1 MKDANESMSSNIVGI
16 ILPILSHKQQ
26 QQNENPRQLTRK
38 GPRISQR
45 RPNDNDFMKN
55 LALSQIQ
62 ETVDCVYPAEYG
74 KELHHQRRGAGS
86 LVYVMEAMRKRGNW
100 RRTKSQPRSRP
111 EKGKKPEYY
120 KYRYYS
126 RILLLNTVQKVLS
139 GETIRMKKK
148 RRYAFP
154 IPTNLQ
160 KLNFTFIQKMVV
172 IKRYCLRAPLNSQSE
187 SSNSC
192 YQHLKTSK
200 SLQSQDMS
208 PIKVTDYHGS
218 HPITQF
224 SHYGPREQDRGSLSQ
239 TVKSVTRKL
248 ICGSP
253 RVNSSTTTTKTELKA
268 AGKFTRLQTQ
278 TPVDSGM
285 ESKRLQLAGPQVL
298 HPHGKEAEPPTR
310 GDIGSVTSITSSSQ
324 LSGRAELP
332 IWDMESKRRAKV
344 SKNKVF
350 YQLLKTLYIYE
361 NWKIQFPIPDLG
373 CHLTTWRE
381 FYPPLLQ

>member
-74 KELHHQRRGAGS
+74 KELHHQRRGRKCVGVFWGS
-86 LVYVMEAMRKRGNW
+86 GCLATTCSFKNFSFQTRN
-100 RRTKSQPRSRP
+100 RTQAL
-111 EKGKKPEYY
+111 
-120 KYRYYS
+120 
-126 RILLLNTVQKVLS
+126 ILLLNTVQKVLS

-160 KLNFTFIQKMVV
+160 ILNFTFIQKMVV
-172 IKRYCLRAPLNSQSE
+172 IKRYCLRAPLNFRSE

>member
-86 LVYVMEAMRKRGNW
+86 LVYVMEEFAKNVS
-100 RRTKSQPRSRP
+100 KSDSR
-111 EKGKKPEYY
+111 ECV
-120 KYRYYS
+120 RYS
-126 RILLLNTVQKVLS
+126 SSERILLLNTVQKVLS
-139 GETIRMKKK
+139 GETTRMKKK

-160 KLNFTFIQKMVV
+160 ILNFTFIQKMVV
-172 IKRYCLRAPLNSQSE
+172 IKRYCLRAPLNFRSE

-268 AGKFTRLQTQ
+268 AGKFT
-278 TPVDSGM
+278 
-285 ESKRLQLAGPQVL
+285 VL
-298 HPHGKEAEPPTR
+298 HPHRKEAEPPTR
-310 GDIGSVTSITSSSQ
+310 GDIGSVTSITLSSQ

-344 SKNKVF
+344 SKNKNEIVTTEI
-350 YQLLKTLYIYE
+350 LTDKKEPVKTSI
-361 NWKIQFPIPDLG
+361 
-373 CHLTTWRE
+373 
-381 FYPPLLQ
+381 